1 MLAACDPNKV
11 SFIEYIKSKYRIV
24 VVDSEFQFDRS
35 MNYPKRVLCFV
46 YKDLSTGKIFQSW
59 EDNKNFHPKCPF
71 DFDTTLF
78 VMHTATADVG
88 SFIKSYYGKPPNIF
102 DIWTEYSKLYKNI
115 RQTSLLAMCNA
126 YGIKDAMTA
135 AEKEENR
142 NLIIAQD
149 SWTPNEQE
157 LILDYC
163 TKDVELTS
171 ECFLK
176 IVDELEKKCNKTS
189 HEDLL
194 WEAMHRGQSMA
205 CVAKTQINGMPIDN
219 LLVNDFNEHWE
230 SVKKL
235 VIQRFNKKLKLWDE
249 NNKFSNVKFEQL
261 LKKLD
266 LYNEWPRTPT
276 LKLKTNA
283 DTLSLYSDTYP
294 EIKLFGRVNNLLNSA
309 KLAEYIVSEDGRL
322 RPFGGFHMF
331 GTHTGRCTP
340 SSKWIFGTAKW
351 ARSFIKPPF
360 GCAMVNLDFKSQETF
375 IAAVISGDEK
385 MLASYKSGDFYMN
398 TAILAGMAPTD
409 ATKETHPEIRKI
421 WKTIVLATNYGQG
434 ARGMA
439 KALKKFNKT
448 YSEVAGLLMKY
459 KEIYKTYFDW
469 AEAKSNHA
477 QVHGYIST
485 SLGWDRHFPYAVPIN
500 PRSLMNWPVQSE
512 AGEILRNALIRLLNA
527 NIKVCATVHDSFLI
541 ECQLPE
547 LNEQIRIAKQCMIDA
562 GTYIVGAEGMQVDV
576 EIHKGNFKPEPAD
589 QELFNLIFEEIEKYK
604 TSQKLNQGQVTY
616 PNKVRSIYI

>member
-1 MLAACDPNKV
+1 MKTSKFLEHIKNK
-11 SFIEYIKSKYRIV
+11 FKKIV
-24 VVDSEFQFDRS
+24 VVDTEFQSDIS
-35 MNYPKRVLCFV
+35 NSYCTKALCAV
-46 YKDLSTGKIFQSW
+46 YKDLKTEQTLKIWDYEENNLAQ
-59 EDNKNFHPKCPF
+59 HHF
-71 DFDTTLF
+71 DFEETLF
-78 VMHTATADVG
+78 VCFYATAEVG
-88 SFIKSYYGKPPNIF
+88 YFLKQLMGRPPYIF
-102 DIWTEYSKLYKNI
+102 DCWTEYAKLYKNN
-115 RQTSLLAMCNA
+115 RDLSLLAASTA
-126 YGIKDAMTA
+126 YSYPNPISKE
-135 AEKEENR
+135 EKEKFRDMCIKQNTWNKKEREEILNYCEGDVLMNEHVFYKVLNDLENICG
-142 NLIIAQD
+142 NDYETLL
-149 SWTPNEQE
+149 EQ
-157 LILDYC
+157 
-163 TKDVELTS
+163 
-171 ECFLK
+171 
-176 IVDELEKKCNKTS
+176 
-189 HEDLL
+189 
-194 WEAMHRGQSMA
+194 AMARGQTMA
-205 CVAKTQINGMPIDN
+205 CYAKVTKNGMSIDIPK
-219 LLVNDFNEHWE
+219 LNDFNDYWLLVKNE
-230 SVKKL
+230 VIKKL
-235 VIQRFNKKLKLWDE
+235 NSELNLWDDAC
-249 NNKFSNVKFEQL
+249 KFSHSKFHQL
-261 LKKLD
+261 IKKLD
-266 LYNEWPRTPT
+266 LLGEWPTTPMG
-276 LKLKTNA
+276 KLKTNKETFELF
-283 DTLSLYSDTYP
+283 DDYYP
-294 EIKLFGRVNNLLNSA
+294 EIKKLKRIFNLLNAS
-309 KLAEYIVSEDGRL
+309 KLTEFAISEDARY
-322 RPFGGFHMF
+322 RPYGGYKPF

-576 EIHKGNFKPEPAD
+576 EIHRGNFKPEPAD

>member
-1 MLAACDPNKV
+1 MKTSKFLEHIKNK
-11 SFIEYIKSKYRIV
+11 FKKIV
-24 VVDSEFQFDRS
+24 VVDTEFQSDIS
-35 MNYPKRVLCFV
+35 NSYCTKALCAV
-46 YKDLSTGKIFQSW
+46 YKDLKTEQTLKIWDYEENNLAQ
-59 EDNKNFHPKCPF
+59 HHF
-71 DFDTTLF
+71 DFEETLF
-78 VMHTATADVG
+78 VCFYATAEVVYFLKQLMG
-88 SFIKSYYGKPPNIF
+88 RPPYIF
-102 DIWTEYSKLYKNI
+102 DCWTEYAKLYKNN
-115 RQTSLLAMCNA
+115 RDLSLLAASTA
-126 YGIKDAMTA
+126 YSYPNPISKE
-135 AEKEENR
+135 EKEKFRDMCIKQNTWNKKEREEILNYCEGDVLMNEHVFYKVLNDLENICG
-142 NLIIAQD
+142 NDYETLL
-149 SWTPNEQE
+149 EQ
-157 LILDYC
+157 
-163 TKDVELTS
+163 
-171 ECFLK
+171 
-176 IVDELEKKCNKTS
+176 
-189 HEDLL
+189 
-194 WEAMHRGQSMA
+194 AMARGQTMA
-205 CVAKTQINGMPIDN
+205 CYAKVTKNGMSIDIPK
-219 LLVNDFNEHWE
+219 LNDFNEYWLLVKNE
-230 SVKKL
+230 VIKKL
-235 VIQRFNKKLKLWDE
+235 NSELNLWDDAC
-249 NNKFSNVKFEQL
+249 KFSHSKFHQL
-261 LKKLD
+261 IKKLD
-266 LYNEWPRTPT
+266 LLGEWPTTPMG
-276 LKLKTNA
+276 KLKTNKETFELF
-283 DTLSLYSDTYP
+283 DDYYP
-294 EIKLFGRVNNLLNSA
+294 EIKKLKRIFNLLNAS
-309 KLAEYIVSEDGRL
+309 KLTEFAISEDARY
-322 RPFGGFHMF
+322 RPYGGYKPF

-547 LNEQIRIAKQCMIDA
+547 LNEQIRIAKQCMIEA
-562 GTYIVGAEGMQVDV
+562 GTYIVGAEGMQGDV
-576 EIHKGNFKPEPAD
+576 EIHRGNFKPEPAD

-616 PNKVRSIYI
+616 PKKDRSIYI

>member
-1 MLAACDPNKV
+1 MKTSKFLEHIKNK
-11 SFIEYIKSKYRIV
+11 FKKIV
-24 VVDSEFQFDRS
+24 VVDTEFQSDIS
-35 MNYPKRVLCFV
+35 NSYCTKALCAV
-46 YKDLSTGKIFQSW
+46 YKDLKTEQTLKIWDYEENNLAQ
-59 EDNKNFHPKCPF
+59 HHF
-71 DFDTTLF
+71 DFEETLF
-78 VMHTATADVG
+78 VCFYATAEVG
-88 SFIKSYYGKPPNIF
+88 YFLKQLMGRPPYIF
-102 DIWTEYSKLYKNI
+102 DCWTEYAKLYKNN
-115 RQTSLLAMCNA
+115 RDLSLLAASTA
-126 YGIKDAMTA
+126 YSYPNPISKE
-135 AEKEENR
+135 EKEKFRDMCIKQNTWNKKEREEILNYCEGDVLMNEHVFYKVLNDLENICG
-142 NLIIAQD
+142 NDYETLL
-149 SWTPNEQE
+149 EQ
-157 LILDYC
+157 
-163 TKDVELTS
+163 
-171 ECFLK
+171 
-176 IVDELEKKCNKTS
+176 
-189 HEDLL
+189 
-194 WEAMHRGQSMA
+194 AMARGQSMA
-205 CVAKTQINGMPIDN
+205 CYAKVTNNGMSIDIPK
-219 LLVNDFNEHWE
+219 LNDFNEYWLLVKNE
-230 SVKKL
+230 VIKKL
-235 VIQRFNKKLKLWDE
+235 NSELNLWDDAC
-249 NNKFSNVKFEQL
+249 KFSHSKFHQL
-261 LKKLD
+261 IKKLD
-266 LYNEWPRTPT
+266 LLGEWPTTPMG
-276 LKLKTNA
+276 KLKTNKETFELF
-283 DTLSLYSDTYP
+283 DDYYP
-294 EIKLFGRVNNLLNSA
+294 EIKKLKRIFNLLNAS
-309 KLAEYIVSEDGRL
+309 KLTEFAISEDARY
-322 RPFGGFHMF
+322 RPYGGYKPF

-576 EIHKGNFKPEPAD
+576 EIHRGNFKPEPAD

>member
-1 MLAACDPNKV
+1 MKTSKFLEHIKNK
-11 SFIEYIKSKYRIV
+11 FKKIV
-24 VVDSEFQFDRS
+24 VVDTEFQSDIS
-35 MNYPKRVLCFV
+35 NSYCTKALCAV
-46 YKDLSTGKIFQSW
+46 YKDLKTEQTLKIWDYEENNLAQ
-59 EDNKNFHPKCPF
+59 HHF
-71 DFDTTLF
+71 DFEETLF
-78 VMHTATADVG
+78 VCFYATAEVG
-88 SFIKSYYGKPPNIF
+88 YFLKQLMGRPPYIF
-102 DIWTEYSKLYKNI
+102 DCWTEYAKLYKNN
-115 RQTSLLAMCNA
+115 RDLSLLAASTA
-126 YGIKDAMTA
+126 YSYPNPISKE
-135 AEKEENR
+135 EKEKFRDMCIKQNTWNKKEREEILNYCEGDVLMNEHVFYKVLNDLENICG
-142 NLIIAQD
+142 NDYETLL
-149 SWTPNEQE
+149 EQ
-157 LILDYC
+157 
-163 TKDVELTS
+163 
-171 ECFLK
+171 
-176 IVDELEKKCNKTS
+176 
-189 HEDLL
+189 
-194 WEAMHRGQSMA
+194 AMARGQTMA
-205 CVAKTQINGMPIDN
+205 CYAKVTKNGMSIDIPK
-219 LLVNDFNEHWE
+219 LNDFNEYWLLVKNE
-230 SVKKL
+230 VIKKL
-235 VIQRFNKKLKLWDE
+235 NSELNLWDDAC
-249 NNKFSNVKFEQL
+249 KFSHSKFHQL
-261 LKKLD
+261 IKKLD
-266 LYNEWPRTPT
+266 LLGEWPTTPMG
-276 LKLKTNA
+276 KLKTNKETFELF
-283 DTLSLYSDTYP
+283 DDYYP
-294 EIKLFGRVNNLLNSA
+294 EIKKLKRIFNLLNAS
-309 KLAEYIVSEDGRL
+309 KLTEFAISEDARY
-322 RPFGGFHMF
+322 RPYGGYKPF

-576 EIHKGNFKPEPAD
+576 EIHRGNFKPEPAD

-616 PNKVRSIYI
+616 PTKVRSIYI

>member
-1 MLAACDPNKV
+1 MKTSKFLEHIKNK
-11 SFIEYIKSKYRIV
+11 FKKIV
-24 VVDSEFQFDRS
+24 VVDTEFQSDIS
-35 MNYPKRVLCFV
+35 NSYCTKALCAV
-46 YKDLSTGKIFQSW
+46 YKDLKTEQTLKIWDYEENNLAQ
-59 EDNKNFHPKCPF
+59 HHF
-71 DFDTTLF
+71 DFEETLF
-78 VMHTATADVG
+78 VCFYATAEVG
-88 SFIKSYYGKPPNIF
+88 YFLKQLMGRPPYIF
-102 DIWTEYSKLYKNI
+102 DCWTEYAKLYKNN
-115 RQTSLLAMCNA
+115 RDLSLLAASTA
-126 YGIKDAMTA
+126 YSYPNPISKE
-135 AEKEENR
+135 EKEKFRDMCIKQNTWNKKEREEILNYCEGDVLMNEHVFYKVLNDLENICG
-142 NLIIAQD
+142 NDYETLL
-149 SWTPNEQE
+149 EQ
-157 LILDYC
+157 
-163 TKDVELTS
+163 
-171 ECFLK
+171 
-176 IVDELEKKCNKTS
+176 
-189 HEDLL
+189 
-194 WEAMHRGQSMA
+194 AMARGQTMA
-205 CVAKTQINGMPIDN
+205 CYAKVTKNGMSIDIPK
-219 LLVNDFNEHWE
+219 LNDFNEYWLLVKNE
-230 SVKKL
+230 VIKKL
-235 VIQRFNKKLKLWDE
+235 NSELNLWDDAC
-249 NNKFSNVKFEQL
+249 KFSHSKFHQL
-261 LKKLD
+261 IKKLD
-266 LYNEWPRTPT
+266 LLGEWPTTPMG
-276 LKLKTNA
+276 KLKTNKETFELF
-283 DTLSLYSDTYP
+283 DDYYP
-294 EIKLFGRVNNLLNSA
+294 EIKKLKRIFNLLNAS
-309 KLAEYIVSEDGRL
+309 KLTEFAISEDARY
-322 RPFGGFHMF
+322 RPYGGYKPF

-360 GCAMVNLDFKSQETF
+360 GCAMVYLDFKSQETF

-576 EIHKGNFKPEPAD
+576 EIHRGNFKPEPAD

-616 PNKVRSIYI
+616 PNKVRSVYI

>member
-1 MLAACDPNKV
+1 MKTSKFLEHIKNK
-11 SFIEYIKSKYRIV
+11 FKKIV
-24 VVDSEFQFDRS
+24 VVDTEFQSDIS
-35 MNYPKRVLCFV
+35 NSYCTKALCAV
-46 YKDLSTGKIFQSW
+46 YKDLKTEQTLKIWDYEENNLAQ
-59 EDNKNFHPKCPF
+59 HHF
-71 DFDTTLF
+71 DFEETLF
-78 VMHTATADVG
+78 VCFYATAEVG
-88 SFIKSYYGKPPNIF
+88 YFLKQLMGRPPYIF
-102 DIWTEYSKLYKNI
+102 DCWTEYAKLYKNN
-115 RQTSLLAMCNA
+115 RDLSLLAASTA
-126 YGIKDAMTA
+126 YSYPNPISKE
-135 AEKEENR
+135 EKEKFRDMCIKQNTWNKKEREEILNYCEGDVLMNEHVFYKVLNDLENICG
-142 NLIIAQD
+142 NDYETLL
-149 SWTPNEQE
+149 EQ
-157 LILDYC
+157 
-163 TKDVELTS
+163 
-171 ECFLK
+171 
-176 IVDELEKKCNKTS
+176 
-189 HEDLL
+189 
-194 WEAMHRGQSMA
+194 AMARGQTMA
-205 CVAKTQINGMPIDN
+205 CYAKVTKNGMSIDIPK
-219 LLVNDFNEHWE
+219 LNDFNEYWLLVKNE
-230 SVKKL
+230 VIKKL
-235 VIQRFNKKLKLWDE
+235 NSELNLWDDAC
-249 NNKFSNVKFEQL
+249 KFSHSKFHQL
-261 LKKLD
+261 IKKLD
-266 LYNEWPRTPT
+266 LLGEWPTTPMG
-276 LKLKTNA
+276 KLKTNKETFELF
-283 DTLSLYSDTYP
+283 DDYYP
-294 EIKLFGRVNNLLNSA
+294 EIKKLKRIFNLLNAS
-309 KLAEYIVSEDGRL
+309 KLTEFAISEDARY
-322 RPFGGFHMF
+322 RPYGGYKPF

-576 EIHKGNFKPEPAD
+576 EIHRGNFKPEPAD

-616 PNKVRSIYI
+616 PNKVRSVYI

>member
-1 MLAACDPNKV
+1 MKTSKFLEHIKNK
-11 SFIEYIKSKYRIV
+11 FKKIV
-24 VVDSEFQFDRS
+24 VVDTEFQSDIS
-35 MNYPKRVLCFV
+35 NSYCTKALCAV
-46 YKDLSTGKIFQSW
+46 YKDLKTEQTLKIWDYEENNLAQ
-59 EDNKNFHPKCPF
+59 HHF
-71 DFDTTLF
+71 DFEETLF
-78 VMHTATADVG
+78 VCFYATAEVG
-88 SFIKSYYGKPPNIF
+88 YFLKQLMGRPPYIF
-102 DIWTEYSKLYKNI
+102 DCWTEYAKLYKNN
-115 RQTSLLAMCNA
+115 RDLSLLAASTA
-126 YGIKDAMTA
+126 YSYPNPISKE
-135 AEKEENR
+135 EKEKFRDMCIKQNTWNKKEREEILNYCEGDVLMNEHVFYKVLNDLENICG
-142 NLIIAQD
+142 NDYETLL
-149 SWTPNEQE
+149 EQ
-157 LILDYC
+157 
-163 TKDVELTS
+163 
-171 ECFLK
+171 
-176 IVDELEKKCNKTS
+176 
-189 HEDLL
+189 
-194 WEAMHRGQSMA
+194 AMARGQTMA
-205 CVAKTQINGMPIDN
+205 CYAKVTKNGMSIDIPK
-219 LLVNDFNEHWE
+219 LNDFNEYWLLVKNE
-230 SVKKL
+230 VIKKL
-235 VIQRFNKKLKLWDE
+235 ISELNLWDDAC
-249 NNKFSNVKFEQL
+249 KFSHSKFHQL
-261 LKKLD
+261 IKKLD
-266 LYNEWPRTPT
+266 LLGEWPTTPMG
-276 LKLKTNA
+276 KLKTNKETFELF
-283 DTLSLYSDTYP
+283 DDYYP
-294 EIKLFGRVNNLLNSA
+294 EIKKLKRIFNLLNAS
-309 KLAEYIVSEDGRL
+309 KLTEFAISEDARY
-322 RPFGGFHMF
+322 RPYGGYKPF

-576 EIHKGNFKPEPAD
+576 EIHRGNFKPEPAD

>member
-1 MLAACDPNKV
+1 MKTSKFLEHIKNK
-11 SFIEYIKSKYRIV
+11 FKKIV
-24 VVDSEFQFDRS
+24 VVDTEFQSDIS
-35 MNYPKRVLCFV
+35 NSYCTKALCAV
-46 YKDLSTGKIFQSW
+46 YKDLKTEQTLKIWDYEENNLAQ
-59 EDNKNFHPKCPF
+59 HHF
-71 DFDTTLF
+71 DFEETLF
-78 VMHTATADVG
+78 VCFYATAEVG
-88 SFIKSYYGKPPNIF
+88 YFLKQLMGRPPYIF
-102 DIWTEYSKLYKNI
+102 DCWTEYAKLYKNN
-115 RQTSLLAMCNA
+115 RDLSLLAASTA
-126 YGIKDAMTA
+126 YSYPNPISKE
-135 AEKEENR
+135 EKEKFRDMCIKQNTWNKKEREEILNYCEGDVLMNEHVFYKVLNDLENICG
-142 NLIIAQD
+142 NDYETLL
-149 SWTPNEQE
+149 EQ
-157 LILDYC
+157 
-163 TKDVELTS
+163 
-171 ECFLK
+171 
-176 IVDELEKKCNKTS
+176 
-189 HEDLL
+189 
-194 WEAMHRGQSMA
+194 AMARGQTMA
-205 CVAKTQINGMPIDN
+205 CYAKVTKNGMSIDIPK
-219 LLVNDFNEHWE
+219 LNDFNEYWLLVKNE
-230 SVKKL
+230 VIKKL
-235 VIQRFNKKLKLWDE
+235 NSELNLWDDAC
-249 NNKFSNVKFEQL
+249 KFSHSKFHQL
-261 LKKLD
+261 IKKLD
-266 LYNEWPRTPT
+266 LLGEWPTTPMG
-276 LKLKTNA
+276 KLKTNKETFELF
-283 DTLSLYSDTYP
+283 DDYYP
-294 EIKLFGRVNNLLNSA
+294 EIKKLKRIFNLLNAS
-309 KLAEYIVSEDGRL
+309 KLTEFAISEDARY
-322 RPFGGFHMF
+322 RPYGGYKPF

-576 EIHKGNFKPEPAD
+576 EVHRGNFKPEPAD

>member
-1 MLAACDPNKV
+1 MKTSKFLEHIKNK
-11 SFIEYIKSKYRIV
+11 FKKIV
-24 VVDSEFQFDRS
+24 VVDTEFQSDIS
-35 MNYPKRVLCFV
+35 NSYCTKALCAV
-46 YKDLSTGKIFQSW
+46 YKDLKTEQTLKIWDYEENNLAQ
-59 EDNKNFHPKCPF
+59 HHF
-71 DFDTTLF
+71 DFEETLF
-78 VMHTATADVG
+78 VCFYATAEVG
-88 SFIKSYYGKPPNIF
+88 YFLKQLMGRPPYIF
-102 DIWTEYSKLYKNI
+102 DCWTEYAKLYKNN
-115 RQTSLLAMCNA
+115 RDLSLLAASTA
-126 YGIKDAMTA
+126 YSYPNPISKE
-135 AEKEENR
+135 EKEKFRDMCIKQNTWNKKEREEILNYCEGDVLMNEHVFYKVLNDLENICG
-142 NLIIAQD
+142 NDYETLL
-149 SWTPNEQE
+149 EQ
-157 LILDYC
+157 
-163 TKDVELTS
+163 
-171 ECFLK
+171 
-176 IVDELEKKCNKTS
+176 
-189 HEDLL
+189 
-194 WEAMHRGQSMA
+194 AMARGQTMA
-205 CVAKTQINGMPIDN
+205 CYAKVTKNGMSIDIPK
-219 LLVNDFNEHWE
+219 LNDFNEYWLLVKNE
-230 SVKKL
+230 VIKKL
-235 VIQRFNKKLKLWDE
+235 NSELNLWDDAC
-249 NNKFSNVKFEQL
+249 KFSHSKFHQL
-261 LKKLD
+261 IKKLD
-266 LYNEWPRTPT
+266 LLGEWPTTPMG
-276 LKLKTNA
+276 KLKTNKETFELF
-283 DTLSLYSDTYP
+283 DDYYP
-294 EIKLFGRVNNLLNSA
+294 EIKKLKRIFNLLNAS
-309 KLAEYIVSEDGRL
+309 KLTEFAISEDARY
-322 RPFGGFHMF
+322 RPYGGYKPF

-547 LNEQIRIAKQCMIDA
+547 LNEQIRIANHCMIDA

-576 EIHKGNFKPEPAD
+576 EIHRGNFKPEPAD

>member
-1 MLAACDPNKV
+1 MKTSKFLEHIKNK
-11 SFIEYIKSKYRIV
+11 FKKIV
-24 VVDSEFQFDRS
+24 VVDTEFQSDIS
-35 MNYPKRVLCFV
+35 NSYCTKALCAV
-46 YKDLSTGKIFQSW
+46 YKDLKTEQTLKIWDYEENNLAQ
-59 EDNKNFHPKCPF
+59 HHF
-71 DFDTTLF
+71 DFEETLF
-78 VMHTATADVG
+78 VCFYATAEVG
-88 SFIKSYYGKPPNIF
+88 YFLKQLMGRPPYIF
-102 DIWTEYSKLYKNI
+102 DCWTEYAKLYKNN
-115 RQTSLLAMCNA
+115 RDLSLLAASTA
-126 YGIKDAMTA
+126 YSYPNPISKE
-135 AEKEENR
+135 EKEKFRDMCIKQNTWNKKEREEILNYCEGDVLMNEHVFYKVLNDLENICG
-142 NLIIAQD
+142 NDYETLL
-149 SWTPNEQE
+149 EQ
-157 LILDYC
+157 
-163 TKDVELTS
+163 
-171 ECFLK
+171 
-176 IVDELEKKCNKTS
+176 
-189 HEDLL
+189 
-194 WEAMHRGQSMA
+194 AMARGQTMA
-205 CVAKTQINGMPIDN
+205 CYAKVTKNGMSIDIPK
-219 LLVNDFNEHWE
+219 LNDFNEYWLLVKNE
-230 SVKKL
+230 VIKKL
-235 VIQRFNKKLKLWDE
+235 NSELNLWDDAC
-249 NNKFSNVKFEQL
+249 KFSHSKFHQL
-261 LKKLD
+261 IKKLD
-266 LYNEWPRTPT
+266 LLGEWPTTPMG
-276 LKLKTNA
+276 KLKTNKETFELF
-283 DTLSLYSDTYP
+283 DDYYP
-294 EIKLFGRVNNLLNSA
+294 EIKKLKRIFNLLNAS
-309 KLAEYIVSEDGRL
+309 KLTEFAISEDARY
-322 RPFGGFHMF
+322 RPYGGYKPF

-485 SLGWDRHFPYAVPIN
+485 SLGWDSHFPYAVPIN

-547 LNEQIRIAKQCMIDA
+547 LKDEVRVAKQCMIDA
-562 GTYIVGAEGMQVDV
+562 GTYIVGAEGVQVDV
-576 EIHKGNFKPEPAD
+576 EIHRGHFKPEPAD

-604 TSQKLNQGQVTY
+604 TSQKLNHGQVTY
-616 PNKVRSIYI
+616 SNKVRSIYI

>member
-1 MLAACDPNKV
+1 MKTSKFLEHIKNK
-11 SFIEYIKSKYRIV
+11 FKKIV
-24 VVDSEFQFDRS
+24 VVDTEFQSDIS
-35 MNYPKRVLCFV
+35 NSYCTKALCAV
-46 YKDLSTGKIFQSW
+46 YKDLKTEQTLKIWDYEENNLAQ
-59 EDNKNFHPKCPF
+59 HHF
-71 DFDTTLF
+71 DFEETLF
-78 VMHTATADVG
+78 VCFHATAEVG
-88 SFIKSYYGKPPNIF
+88 YFLKQLMGRPPYIF
-102 DIWTEYSKLYKNI
+102 DCWTEYAKLYKNN
-115 RQTSLLAMCNA
+115 RDLSLLAASTA
-126 YGIKDAMTA
+126 YSYPNPISKE
-135 AEKEENR
+135 EKEKFRDMCIKQNTWNKKEREEILNYCEGDVLMNEHVFYKVLNDLENICG
-142 NLIIAQD
+142 NDYETLL
-149 SWTPNEQE
+149 EQ
-157 LILDYC
+157 
-163 TKDVELTS
+163 
-171 ECFLK
+171 
-176 IVDELEKKCNKTS
+176 
-189 HEDLL
+189 
-194 WEAMHRGQSMA
+194 AMARGQTMA
-205 CVAKTQINGMPIDN
+205 CYAKVTKNGMSIDIPK
-219 LLVNDFNEHWE
+219 LNDFNEYWLLVKNE
-230 SVKKL
+230 VIKKL
-235 VIQRFNKKLKLWDE
+235 NSELNLWDDAC
-249 NNKFSNVKFEQL
+249 KFSHSKFHQL
-261 LKKLD
+261 IKKLD
-266 LYNEWPRTPT
+266 LLGEWPTTPMG
-276 LKLKTNA
+276 KLKTNKETFELF
-283 DTLSLYSDTYP
+283 DDYYP
-294 EIKLFGRVNNLLNSA
+294 EIKKLKRIFNLLNAS
-309 KLAEYIVSEDGRL
+309 KLTEFAISEDARY
-322 RPFGGFHMF
+322 RPYGGYKPF

-576 EIHKGNFKPEPAD
+576 EIHRGNFKPEPAD

>member
-1 MLAACDPNKV
+1 MKTSKFLEHIKNK
-11 SFIEYIKSKYRIV
+11 FKKIV
-24 VVDSEFQFDRS
+24 VVDTEFQSDIS
-35 MNYPKRVLCFV
+35 NSYCTKALCAV
-46 YKDLSTGKIFQSW
+46 YKDLKTEQTLKIWDYGESNLAQ
-59 EDNKNFHPKCPF
+59 HHF
-71 DFDTTLF
+71 DFEETLF
-78 VMHTATADVG
+78 VCYYATAEVG
-88 SFIKSYYGKPPNIF
+88 YFLKQLMGRPPYIF
-102 DIWTEYSKLYKNI
+102 DCWTEYSKLYKNS
-115 RQTSLLAMCNA
+115 RDLSLLAAATA
-126 YGIKDAMTA
+126 YSYPNPISKE
-135 AEKEENR
+135 EKEKFRDMCIKQNTWNKKEREEILNYCEGDVLMNEHVFYKILNDLENICG
-142 NLIIAQD
+142 NDYETLL
-149 SWTPNEQE
+149 EQ
-157 LILDYC
+157 
-163 TKDVELTS
+163 
-171 ECFLK
+171 
-176 IVDELEKKCNKTS
+176 
-189 HEDLL
+189 
-194 WEAMHRGQSMA
+194 AMARGQTMA
-205 CVAKTQINGMPIDN
+205 CYAKVTKNGMSIDIPK
-219 LLVNDFNEHWE
+219 LNDFNEYWLLVKNE
-230 SVKKL
+230 VIKKL
-235 VIQRFNKKLKLWDE
+235 NSELNLWDDAC
-249 NNKFSNVKFEQL
+249 KFSHSKFHQL
-261 LKKLD
+261 IKKLD
-266 LYNEWPRTPT
+266 LLGEWPTTPMG
-276 LKLKTNA
+276 KLKTNKETFELF
-283 DTLSLYSDTYP
+283 DDYYP
-294 EIKLFGRVNNLLNSA
+294 EIKKLKRIFNLLNAS
-309 KLAEYIVSEDGRL
+309 KLTEFAISEDARY
-322 RPFGGFHMF
+322 RPYGGYKPF

-576 EIHKGNFKPEPAD
+576 EIHRGNFKPEPAD

>member
-1 MLAACDPNKV
+1 MKTSKFLEHIKNK
-11 SFIEYIKSKYRIV
+11 FKKIV
-24 VVDSEFQFDRS
+24 VVDTEFQSDIS
-35 MNYPKRVLCFV
+35 NSYCTKALCAV
-46 YKDLSTGKIFQSW
+46 YKDLKTEQTLKIWDYEENNLAQ
-59 EDNKNFHPKCPF
+59 HHF
-71 DFDTTLF
+71 DFEETLF
-78 VMHTATADVG
+78 VCFYATAEVG
-88 SFIKSYYGKPPNIF
+88 YFLKQLMGRPPYIF
-102 DIWTEYSKLYKNI
+102 DCWTEYAKLYKNN
-115 RQTSLLAMCNA
+115 RDLSLLAASTA
-126 YGIKDAMTA
+126 YSYPNPISKE
-135 AEKEENR
+135 EKEKFRDMCIKQNTWNKKEREEILNYCEGDVLMNEHVFYKVLNDLENICG
-142 NLIIAQD
+142 NDYETLL
-149 SWTPNEQE
+149 EQ
-157 LILDYC
+157 
-163 TKDVELTS
+163 
-171 ECFLK
+171 
-176 IVDELEKKCNKTS
+176 
-189 HEDLL
+189 
-194 WEAMHRGQSMA
+194 AMARGQTMA
-205 CVAKTQINGMPIDN
+205 CYAKVTKNGMSIDIPK
-219 LLVNDFNEHWE
+219 LNDFNEYWLLVRNE
-230 SVKKL
+230 VIKKL
-235 VIQRFNKKLKLWDE
+235 NKELDLWDDSCKFSH
-249 NNKFSNVKFEQL
+249 NKFYKL
-261 LKKLD
+261 IKKLD
-266 LYNEWPRTPT
+266 LLGEWPTTPMG
-276 LKLKTNA
+276 KLKTNKETFELF
-283 DTLSLYSDTYP
+283 DDYYP
-294 EIKLFGRVNNLLNSA
+294 EIKKLKRIFNLLNAS
-309 KLAEYIVSEDGRL
+309 KLTEFAISEDARY
-322 RPFGGFHMF
+322 RPYGGYKPF

-576 EIHKGNFKPEPAD
+576 EIHRGNFKPEPAD

>member
-1 MLAACDPNKV
+1 MKTSKFLEHIKNK
-11 SFIEYIKSKYRIV
+11 FKKIV
-24 VVDSEFQFDRS
+24 VVDTEFQSDIS
-35 MNYPKRVLCFV
+35 NSYCTKALCAV
-46 YKDLSTGKIFQSW
+46 YKDLKTEQTLKIWDYEENNLAQ
-59 EDNKNFHPKCPF
+59 HHF
-71 DFDTTLF
+71 DFEETLF
-78 VMHTATADVG
+78 VCFYATAEVG
-88 SFIKSYYGKPPNIF
+88 YFLKQLMGRPPYIF
-102 DIWTEYSKLYKNI
+102 DCWTEYAKLYKNN
-115 RQTSLLAMCNA
+115 RDLSLLAASTA
-126 YGIKDAMTA
+126 YSYPNPISKE
-135 AEKEENR
+135 EKEKFRDMCIKQNTWNKKEREEILNYCEGDVLMNEHVFYKVLNDLENICG
-142 NLIIAQD
+142 NDYETLL
-149 SWTPNEQE
+149 EQ
-157 LILDYC
+157 
-163 TKDVELTS
+163 
-171 ECFLK
+171 
-176 IVDELEKKCNKTS
+176 
-189 HEDLL
+189 
-194 WEAMHRGQSMA
+194 AMARGQTMA
-205 CVAKTQINGMPIDN
+205 CYAKVTKNGMSIDIPK
-219 LLVNDFNEHWE
+219 LNDFNEYWLLVKNE
-230 SVKKL
+230 VIKKL
-235 VIQRFNKKLKLWDE
+235 NSELNLWDDAC
-249 NNKFSNVKFEQL
+249 KFSHSKFHQL
-261 LKKLD
+261 IKKLD
-266 LYNEWPRTPT
+266 LLGEWPTTPMG
-276 LKLKTNA
+276 KLKTNKETFELF
-283 DTLSLYSDTYP
+283 DDYYP
-294 EIKLFGRVNNLLNSA
+294 EIKKLKRIFNLLNAS
-309 KLAEYIVSEDGRL
+309 KLTEFAISEDARY
-322 RPFGGFHMF
+322 RPYGGYKPF

-459 KEIYKTYFDW
+459 KESYKTYFDW

-576 EIHKGNFKPEPAD
+576 EIHRGNFKPEPAD

>member
-1 MLAACDPNKV
+1 MKTSKFLEHIKNK
-11 SFIEYIKSKYRIV
+11 FKKIV
-24 VVDSEFQFDRS
+24 VVDTEFQSDIS
-35 MNYPKRVLCFV
+35 NSYCTKALCAV
-46 YKDLSTGKIFQSW
+46 YKDLKTEQTLKIWDYEENNLAQ
-59 EDNKNFHPKCPF
+59 HHF
-71 DFDTTLF
+71 DFEETLF
-78 VMHTATADVG
+78 VCFYATAEVG
-88 SFIKSYYGKPPNIF
+88 YFLKQLMGRPPYIF
-102 DIWTEYSKLYKNI
+102 DCWTEYAKLYKNN
-115 RQTSLLAMCNA
+115 RDLSLLAASTA
-126 YGIKDAMTA
+126 YSYPNPISKE
-135 AEKEENR
+135 EKEKFRDMCIKQNTWNKKEREEILNYCEGDVLMNEHVFYKVLNDLENICG
-142 NLIIAQD
+142 NDYETLL
-149 SWTPNEQE
+149 EQ
-157 LILDYC
+157 
-163 TKDVELTS
+163 
-171 ECFLK
+171 
-176 IVDELEKKCNKTS
+176 
-189 HEDLL
+189 
-194 WEAMHRGQSMA
+194 AMARGQTMA
-205 CVAKTQINGMPIDN
+205 CYAKVTKNGMSIDIPK
-219 LLVNDFNEHWE
+219 LNDFNEYWLLVKNE
-230 SVKKL
+230 VIKKL
-235 VIQRFNKKLKLWDE
+235 NRELNLWDDAC
-249 NNKFSNVKFEQL
+249 KFSHSKFHQL
-261 LKKLD
+261 IKKLD
-266 LYNEWPRTPT
+266 LLGEWPTTPMG
-276 LKLKTNA
+276 KLKTNKETFELF
-283 DTLSLYSDTYP
+283 DDYYP
-294 EIKLFGRVNNLLNSA
+294 EIKKLKRIFNLLNAS
-309 KLAEYIVSEDGRL
+309 KLTEFAISEDARY
-322 RPFGGFHMF
+322 RPYGGYKPF

-576 EIHKGNFKPEPAD
+576 EIHRGNFKPEPAD

>member
-1 MLAACDPNKV
+1 MKTSKFLEHIKNK
-11 SFIEYIKSKYRIV
+11 FKKIV
-24 VVDSEFQFDRS
+24 VVDTEFQSDIS
-35 MNYPKRVLCFV
+35 NSYCTKALCAV
-46 YKDLSTGKIFQSW
+46 YKDLKTEQTLKIWDYEENNLAQ
-59 EDNKNFHPKCPF
+59 HHF
-71 DFDTTLF
+71 DFEETLF
-78 VMHTATADVG
+78 VCFYATAEVG
-88 SFIKSYYGKPPNIF
+88 YFLKQLMGRPPYIF
-102 DIWTEYSKLYKNI
+102 DCWTEYSKLYKNS
-115 RQTSLLAMCNA
+115 RDLSLLAAATA
-126 YGIKDAMTA
+126 YSYPNPISKE
-135 AEKEENR
+135 EKEKFRDMCIKQNTWNKKEREEILNYCEGDVLMNEHVFYKVLNDLENICG
-142 NLIIAQD
+142 NDYETLL
-149 SWTPNEQE
+149 EQ
-157 LILDYC
+157 
-163 TKDVELTS
+163 
-171 ECFLK
+171 
-176 IVDELEKKCNKTS
+176 
-189 HEDLL
+189 
-194 WEAMHRGQSMA
+194 AMARGQTMA
-205 CVAKTQINGMPIDN
+205 CYAKVTKNGMSIDIPK
-219 LLVNDFNEHWE
+219 LNDFNEYWLLVKNE
-230 SVKKL
+230 VIKKL
-235 VIQRFNKKLKLWDE
+235 NSELNLWDDAC
-249 NNKFSNVKFEQL
+249 KFSHSKFHQL
-261 LKKLD
+261 IKKLD
-266 LYNEWPRTPT
+266 LLGEWPTTPMG
-276 LKLKTNA
+276 KLKTNKETFELF
-283 DTLSLYSDTYP
+283 DDYYP
-294 EIKLFGRVNNLLNSA
+294 EIKKLKRIFNLLNAS
-309 KLAEYIVSEDGRL
+309 KLTEFAISEDARY
-322 RPFGGFHMF
+322 RPYGGYKPF

-576 EIHKGNFKPEPAD
+576 EIHRGNFKPEPAD

>member
-1 MLAACDPNKV
+1 MKTSKFLEHIKNK
-11 SFIEYIKSKYRIV
+11 FKKIV
-24 VVDSEFQFDRS
+24 VVDTEFQSDIS
-35 MNYPKRVLCFV
+35 NSYCTKALCAV
-46 YKDLSTGKIFQSW
+46 YKDLKTEQTLKIWDYEENNLAQ
-59 EDNKNFHPKCPF
+59 HHF
-71 DFDTTLF
+71 DFEETLLVCF
-78 VMHTATADVG
+78 YATAEVG
-88 SFIKSYYGKPPNIF
+88 YFLKQLMGRPPYIF
-102 DIWTEYSKLYKNI
+102 DCWTEYAKLYKNN
-115 RQTSLLAMCNA
+115 RDLSLLAASTA
-126 YGIKDAMTA
+126 YSYPNPISKE
-135 AEKEENR
+135 EKEKFRDMCIKQNTWNKKEREEILNYCEGDVLMNEHVFYKVLNDLENICG
-142 NLIIAQD
+142 NDYETLL
-149 SWTPNEQE
+149 EQ
-157 LILDYC
+157 
-163 TKDVELTS
+163 
-171 ECFLK
+171 
-176 IVDELEKKCNKTS
+176 
-189 HEDLL
+189 
-194 WEAMHRGQSMA
+194 AMARGQSMA
-205 CVAKTQINGMPIDN
+205 CYAKVTNNGMSIDIPK
-219 LLVNDFNEHWE
+219 LNDFNEYWLLVKNE
-230 SVKKL
+230 VIKKL
-235 VIQRFNKKLKLWDE
+235 NSELNLWDDAC
-249 NNKFSNVKFEQL
+249 KFSHSKFHQL
-261 LKKLD
+261 IKKLD
-266 LYNEWPRTPT
+266 LLGEWPTTPMG
-276 LKLKTNA
+276 KLKTNKETFELF
-283 DTLSLYSDTYP
+283 DDYYP
-294 EIKLFGRVNNLLNSA
+294 EIKKLKRIFNLLNAS
-309 KLAEYIVSEDGRL
+309 KLTEFAISEDARY
-322 RPFGGFHMF
+322 RPYGGYKPF

-576 EIHKGNFKPEPAD
+576 EIHRGNFKPEPAD

>member
-1 MLAACDPNKV
+1 MKTSKFLEHIKNK
-11 SFIEYIKSKYRIV
+11 FKKIV
-24 VVDSEFQFDRS
+24 VVDTEFQSDIS
-35 MNYPKRVLCFV
+35 NSYCTKALCAV
-46 YKDLSTGKIFQSW
+46 YKDLKTEQTLKIWDYEENNLAQ
-59 EDNKNFHPKCPF
+59 HHF
-71 DFDTTLF
+71 DFEETLF
-78 VMHTATADVG
+78 VCFYATAEVG
-88 SFIKSYYGKPPNIF
+88 YFLKQLMGRPPYIF
-102 DIWTEYSKLYKNI
+102 DCWTEYAKLYKNN
-115 RQTSLLAMCNA
+115 RDLSLLAASTA
-126 YGIKDAMTA
+126 YSYPNPISKE
-135 AEKEENR
+135 EKEKFRDMCIKQNTWNKKEREEILNYCEGDVLMNEHVFYKVLNDLENICG
-142 NLIIAQD
+142 NDYETLL
-149 SWTPNEQE
+149 EQ
-157 LILDYC
+157 
-163 TKDVELTS
+163 
-171 ECFLK
+171 
-176 IVDELEKKCNKTS
+176 
-189 HEDLL
+189 
-194 WEAMHRGQSMA
+194 AMARGQTMA
-205 CVAKTQINGMPIDN
+205 CYAKVTKNGMSIDIPK
-219 LLVNDFNEHWE
+219 LNDFNEYWLLVKNE
-230 SVKKL
+230 VIKKL
-235 VIQRFNKKLKLWDE
+235 NSELNLWDDAC
-249 NNKFSNVKFEQL
+249 KFSHSKFHQL
-261 LKKLD
+261 IKKLD
-266 LYNEWPRTPT
+266 LLGEWPTTPMG
-276 LKLKTNA
+276 KLKTNKETFELF
-283 DTLSLYSDTYP
+283 DDYYP
-294 EIKLFGRVNNLLNSA
+294 EIKKLKRIFNLLNAS
-309 KLAEYIVSEDGRL
+309 KLTEFAISEDARY
-322 RPFGGFHMF
+322 RPYGGYKPF

-576 EIHKGNFKPEPAD
+576 EIHRGNFKPEPAD

-604 TSQKLNQGQVTY
+604 TSQKLNQDQVTY

>member
-1 MLAACDPNKV
+1 MKTSKFLEHIKNK
-11 SFIEYIKSKYRIV
+11 FKKIV
-24 VVDSEFQFDRS
+24 VVDTEFQSDIS
-35 MNYPKRVLCFV
+35 NSYCTKALCAV
-46 YKDLSTGKIFQSW
+46 YKDLKTEQTLKIWDYEENNLAQ
-59 EDNKNFHPKCPF
+59 HHF
-71 DFDTTLF
+71 DFEETLF
-78 VMHTATADVG
+78 VCFYATAEVG
-88 SFIKSYYGKPPNIF
+88 YFLKQLMGRPPYIF
-102 DIWTEYSKLYKNI
+102 DCWTEYAKLYKNN
-115 RQTSLLAMCNA
+115 RDLSLLAASTA
-126 YGIKDAMTA
+126 YSYPNPISKE
-135 AEKEENR
+135 EKEKFRDMCIKQNTWNKKER
-142 NLIIAQD
+142 
-149 SWTPNEQE
+149 EE
-157 LILDYC
+157 ILDYC
-163 TKDVELTS
+163 EGDVLMNEHVFYKVLN
-171 ECFLK
+171 
-176 IVDELEKKCNKTS
+176 DLENICGNDYET
-189 HEDLL
+189 LL
-194 WEAMHRGQSMA
+194 EQAMARGQTMA
-205 CVAKTQINGMPIDN
+205 CYAKVTKNGMSIDIPK
-219 LLVNDFNEHWE
+219 LNDFNEYWLLVKNE
-230 SVKKL
+230 VIKKL
-235 VIQRFNKKLKLWDE
+235 NSELNLWDDAC
-249 NNKFSNVKFEQL
+249 KFSHSKFHQL
-261 LKKLD
+261 IKKLD
-266 LYNEWPRTPT
+266 LLGEWPTTPMG
-276 LKLKTNA
+276 KLKTNKETFELF
-283 DTLSLYSDTYP
+283 DDYYP
-294 EIKLFGRVNNLLNSA
+294 EIKKLKRIFNLLNAS
-309 KLAEYIVSEDGRL
+309 KLTEFAISEDARY
-322 RPFGGFHMF
+322 RPYGGYKPF

-576 EIHKGNFKPEPAD
+576 EIHRGNFKPEPAD

>member
-1 MLAACDPNKV
+1 
-11 SFIEYIKSKYRIV
+11 
-24 VVDSEFQFDRS
+24 
-35 MNYPKRVLCFV
+35 
-46 YKDLSTGKIFQSW
+46 
-59 EDNKNFHPKCPF
+59 
-71 DFDTTLF
+71 
-78 VMHTATADVG
+78 
-88 SFIKSYYGKPPNIF
+88 
-102 DIWTEYSKLYKNI
+102 
-115 RQTSLLAMCNA
+115 
-126 YGIKDAMTA
+126 
-135 AEKEENR
+135 
-142 NLIIAQD
+142 
-149 SWTPNEQE
+149 
-157 LILDYC
+157 
-163 TKDVELTS
+163 
-171 ECFLK
+171 
-176 IVDELEKKCNKTS
+176 
-189 HEDLL
+189 
-194 WEAMHRGQSMA
+194 
-205 CVAKTQINGMPIDN
+205 
-219 LLVNDFNEHWE
+219 
-230 SVKKL
+230 
-235 VIQRFNKKLKLWDE
+235 
-249 NNKFSNVKFEQL
+249 
-261 LKKLD
+261 
-266 LYNEWPRTPT
+266 
-276 LKLKTNA
+276 
-283 DTLSLYSDTYP
+283 
-294 EIKLFGRVNNLLNSA
+294 
-309 KLAEYIVSEDGRL
+309 
-322 RPFGGFHMF
+322 
-331 GTHTGRCTP
+331 
-340 SSKWIFGTAKW
+340 
-351 ARSFIKPPF
+351 
-360 GCAMVNLDFKSQETF
+360 MVNLDFKSQETF

-576 EIHKGNFKPEPAD
+576 EIHRGNFKPEPAD

>member
-1 MLAACDPNKV
+1 MKTSKFLEHIKNK
-11 SFIEYIKSKYRIV
+11 FKKIV
-24 VVDSEFQFDRS
+24 VVDTEFQSDIS
-35 MNYPKRVLCFV
+35 NSYCTKALCAV
-46 YKDLSTGKIFQSW
+46 YKDLKTEQTLKIWDYEENNLAQ
-59 EDNKNFHPKCPF
+59 HHF
-71 DFDTTLF
+71 DFEETLF
-78 VMHTATADVG
+78 VCFYATAEVG
-88 SFIKSYYGKPPNIF
+88 YFLKQLMGRPPYIF
-102 DIWTEYSKLYKNI
+102 DCWTEYAKLYKNN
-115 RQTSLLAMCNA
+115 RDLSLLAASTA
-126 YGIKDAMTA
+126 YSYPNPISKE
-135 AEKEENR
+135 EKEKFRDMCIKQNTWNKKEREEILNYCEGDVLMNEHVFYKVLNDLENICG
-142 NLIIAQD
+142 NDYETLL
-149 SWTPNEQE
+149 EQ
-157 LILDYC
+157 
-163 TKDVELTS
+163 
-171 ECFLK
+171 
-176 IVDELEKKCNKTS
+176 
-189 HEDLL
+189 
-194 WEAMHRGQSMA
+194 AMARGQTMA
-205 CVAKTQINGMPIDN
+205 CYAKVTKNGMSIDIPK
-219 LLVNDFNEHWE
+219 LNDFNEYWLLVKNE
-230 SVKKL
+230 VIKKL
-235 VIQRFNKKLKLWDE
+235 NSELNLWDDAC
-249 NNKFSNVKFEQL
+249 KFSHSKFHQL
-261 LKKLD
+261 IKKLD
-266 LYNEWPRTPT
+266 LLGEWPTTPMG
-276 LKLKTNA
+276 KLKTNKETFELF
-283 DTLSLYSDTYP
+283 DDYYP
-294 EIKLFGRVNNLLNSA
+294 EIKKLKRIFNLLNAS
-309 KLAEYIVSEDGRL
+309 KLTEFAISEDARY
-322 RPFGGFHMF
+322 RPYGGYKPF

-576 EIHKGNFKPEPAD
+576 EIHRGNFNPEPAD

>member
-1 MLAACDPNKV
+1 MKTSKFLEHIKNK
-11 SFIEYIKSKYRIV
+11 FKKIV
-24 VVDSEFQFDRS
+24 VVDTEFQSDIS
-35 MNYPKRVLCFV
+35 NSYCTKALCAV
-46 YKDLSTGKIFQSW
+46 YKDLKTEQTLKIWDYEENNLAQ
-59 EDNKNFHPKCPF
+59 HHF
-71 DFDTTLF
+71 DFEETLF
-78 VMHTATADVG
+78 VCFYATAEVG
-88 SFIKSYYGKPPNIF
+88 YFLKQLMGRPPYIF
-102 DIWTEYSKLYKNI
+102 DCWTEYAKLYKNN
-115 RQTSLLAMCNA
+115 RDLSLLAASTA
-126 YGIKDAMTA
+126 YSYPNPISKE
-135 AEKEENR
+135 EKEKFRDMCIKQNTWNKKEREEILNYCEGDVLMNEHVFYKILNDLENICG
-142 NLIIAQD
+142 NDYETLL
-149 SWTPNEQE
+149 EQ
-157 LILDYC
+157 
-163 TKDVELTS
+163 
-171 ECFLK
+171 
-176 IVDELEKKCNKTS
+176 
-189 HEDLL
+189 
-194 WEAMHRGQSMA
+194 AMARGQTMA
-205 CVAKTQINGMPIDN
+205 CYAKVTKNGMSIDIPK
-219 LLVNDFNEHWE
+219 LNDFNEYWLLVKNE
-230 SVKKL
+230 VIKKL
-235 VIQRFNKKLKLWDE
+235 NSELNLWDDAC
-249 NNKFSNVKFEQL
+249 KFSHSKFHQL
-261 LKKLD
+261 IKKLD
-266 LYNEWPRTPT
+266 LLGEWPTTPMG
-276 LKLKTNA
+276 KLKTNKETFELF
-283 DTLSLYSDTYP
+283 DDYYP
-294 EIKLFGRVNNLLNSA
+294 EIKKLKRIFNLLNAS
-309 KLAEYIVSEDGRL
+309 KLTEFAISEDARY
-322 RPFGGFHMF
+322 RPYGGYKPF

-576 EIHKGNFKPEPAD
+576 EIHRGNFKPEPAD

>member
-1 MLAACDPNKV
+1 MKTSKFLEHIKNK
-11 SFIEYIKSKYRIV
+11 FKKIV
-24 VVDSEFQFDRS
+24 VVDTEFQSDIS
-35 MNYPKRVLCFV
+35 NSYCTKALCAV
-46 YKDLSTGKIFQSW
+46 YKDLKTEQTLKIWDYEENNLAQ
-59 EDNKNFHPKCPF
+59 HHF
-71 DFDTTLF
+71 DFEETLF
-78 VMHTATADVG
+78 VCFYATAEVG
-88 SFIKSYYGKPPNIF
+88 YFLKQLMGRPPYIF
-102 DIWTEYSKLYKNI
+102 DCWTEYAKLYKNN
-115 RQTSLLAMCNA
+115 RDLSLLAASTA
-126 YGIKDAMTA
+126 YSYPNPISKE
-135 AEKEENR
+135 EKEKFRDMCIKQNTWNKKEREEILNYCEGDVLMNEHVFYKVLNDLENICG
-142 NLIIAQD
+142 NDYETLL
-149 SWTPNEQE
+149 EQ
-157 LILDYC
+157 
-163 TKDVELTS
+163 
-171 ECFLK
+171 
-176 IVDELEKKCNKTS
+176 
-189 HEDLL
+189 
-194 WEAMHRGQSMA
+194 AMARGQTMA
-205 CVAKTQINGMPIDN
+205 CYAKVTKNGMSIDIPK
-219 LLVNDFNEHWE
+219 LNDFNEYWLLVKNE
-230 SVKKL
+230 VIKKL
-235 VIQRFNKKLKLWDE
+235 NSELNLWDDAC
-249 NNKFSNVKFEQL
+249 KFSHSKFHQL
-261 LKKLD
+261 IKKLD
-266 LYNEWPRTPT
+266 LLGEWPTTPMG
-276 LKLKTNA
+276 KLKTNKETFELF
-283 DTLSLYSDTYP
+283 DDYYP
-294 EIKLFGRVNNLLNSA
+294 EIKKLKRIFNLLNAS
-309 KLAEYIVSEDGRL
+309 KLTEFAISEDARY
-322 RPFGGFHMF
+322 RPYGGYKPF

-576 EIHKGNFKPEPAD
+576 EIHRGNFKPEPAD

-604 TSQKLNQGQVTY
+604 TSKKLNQGQVTY

>member
-1 MLAACDPNKV
+1 MKTSKFLEHIKNK
-11 SFIEYIKSKYRIV
+11 FKKIV
-24 VVDSEFQFDRS
+24 VVDTEFQSDIS
-35 MNYPKRVLCFV
+35 NSYCTKALCAV
-46 YKDLSTGKIFQSW
+46 YKDLKTEQTLKIWDYEENNLAQ
-59 EDNKNFHPKCPF
+59 HHF
-71 DFDTTLF
+71 DFEETLF
-78 VMHTATADVG
+78 VCFYATAEVG
-88 SFIKSYYGKPPNIF
+88 YFLKQLMGRPPYIF
-102 DIWTEYSKLYKNI
+102 DCWTEYAKLYKNN
-115 RQTSLLAMCNA
+115 RDLSLLAASTA
-126 YGIKDAMTA
+126 YSYPNPISKE
-135 AEKEENR
+135 EKEKFRDMCIKQNTWNKKEREEILNYCEGDVLMNENVFYKIL
-142 NLIIAQD
+142 NDLENICGND
-149 SWTPNEQE
+149 YETLLEQ
-157 LILDYC
+157 
-163 TKDVELTS
+163 
-171 ECFLK
+171 
-176 IVDELEKKCNKTS
+176 
-189 HEDLL
+189 
-194 WEAMHRGQSMA
+194 AMARGQTMA
-205 CVAKTQINGMPIDN
+205 CYAKVTKNGMSIDIPK
-219 LLVNDFNEHWE
+219 LNDFNEYWLLVKNE
-230 SVKKL
+230 VIKKL
-235 VIQRFNKKLKLWDE
+235 NSELNLWDDAC
-249 NNKFSNVKFEQL
+249 KFSHSKFHQL
-261 LKKLD
+261 IKKLD
-266 LYNEWPRTPT
+266 LLGEWPTTPMG
-276 LKLKTNA
+276 KLKTNKETFELF
-283 DTLSLYSDTYP
+283 DDYYP
-294 EIKLFGRVNNLLNSA
+294 EIKKLKRIFNLLNAS
-309 KLAEYIVSEDGRL
+309 KLTEFAISEDARY
-322 RPFGGFHMF
+322 RPYGGYKPF

-421 WKTIVLATNYGQG
+421 WKTIVLAPNYGQG

-439 KALKKFNKT
+439 KALKKFNKS

-576 EIHKGNFKPEPAD
+576 EIHRGNFKPEPAD

>member
-1 MLAACDPNKV
+1 MKTSKFLEHIKNK
-11 SFIEYIKSKYRIV
+11 FKKIV
-24 VVDSEFQFDRS
+24 VVDTEFQSDIS
-35 MNYPKRVLCFV
+35 NSYCTKALCAV
-46 YKDLSTGKIFQSW
+46 YKDLKTEQTLKIWDYEENNLAQ
-59 EDNKNFHPKCPF
+59 HHF
-71 DFDTTLF
+71 DFEETLF
-78 VMHTATADVG
+78 VCFYATAEVG
-88 SFIKSYYGKPPNIF
+88 YFLKQLMGRPPYIF
-102 DIWTEYSKLYKNI
+102 DCWTEYAKLYKNN
-115 RQTSLLAMCNA
+115 RDLSLLAASTA
-126 YGIKDAMTA
+126 YSYPNPISKE
-135 AEKEENR
+135 EKEKFRDMCIKQNTWNKKEREEILNYCEGDVLMNEHVFYKVLNDLENICG
-142 NLIIAQD
+142 NDYETLL
-149 SWTPNEQE
+149 EQ
-157 LILDYC
+157 
-163 TKDVELTS
+163 
-171 ECFLK
+171 
-176 IVDELEKKCNKTS
+176 
-189 HEDLL
+189 
-194 WEAMHRGQSMA
+194 AMARGQTMA
-205 CVAKTQINGMPIDN
+205 CYAKVTKNGMSIDIPK
-219 LLVNDFNEHWE
+219 LNDFNEYWLLVKNE
-230 SVKKL
+230 VIKKL
-235 VIQRFNKKLKLWDE
+235 NSELNLWDDAC
-249 NNKFSNVKFEQL
+249 KFSHSKFHQL
-261 LKKLD
+261 IKKLD
-266 LYNEWPRTPT
+266 LLGEWPTTPMG
-276 LKLKTNA
+276 KLKTNKETFELF
-283 DTLSLYSDTYP
+283 DDYYP
-294 EIKLFGRVNNLLNSA
+294 EIKKLKRIFNLLNAS
-309 KLAEYIVSEDGRL
+309 KLTEFAISEDARY
-322 RPFGGFHMF
+322 RPYGGYKPF

-576 EIHKGNFKPEPAD
+576 EIHRGNFKPDEAD
-589 QELFNLIFEEIEKYK
+589 QKIFDTIFEEIEKYK
-604 TSQKLNQGQVTY
+604 ADQKIKRGQVTSQ
-616 PNKVRSIYI
+616 NVDRSIYI

>member
-1 MLAACDPNKV
+1 MKTSKFLEHIKNK
-11 SFIEYIKSKYRIV
+11 FKKIV
-24 VVDSEFQFDRS
+24 VVDTEFQSDIS
-35 MNYPKRVLCFV
+35 NSYCTKALCAV
-46 YKDLSTGKIFQSW
+46 YKDLKTEQTLKIWDYEENNLAQ
-59 EDNKNFHPKCPF
+59 HHF
-71 DFDTTLF
+71 DFEETLF
-78 VMHTATADVG
+78 VCFYATAEVG
-88 SFIKSYYGKPPNIF
+88 YFLKQLMGRPPYIF
-102 DIWTEYSKLYKNI
+102 DCWTEYAKLYKNN
-115 RQTSLLAMCNA
+115 RDLSLLAASTA
-126 YGIKDAMTA
+126 YSYPNPISKE
-135 AEKEENR
+135 EKEKFRDMCIKQNTWNKKEREEILNYCEGDVLMNEHVFYKVLNDLENICG
-142 NLIIAQD
+142 NDYETLL
-149 SWTPNEQE
+149 EQ
-157 LILDYC
+157 
-163 TKDVELTS
+163 
-171 ECFLK
+171 
-176 IVDELEKKCNKTS
+176 
-189 HEDLL
+189 
-194 WEAMHRGQSMA
+194 AMARGQTMA
-205 CVAKTQINGMPIDN
+205 CYAKVTKNGMSIDIPK
-219 LLVNDFNEHWE
+219 LNDFNEYWLLVKNE
-230 SVKKL
+230 VIKKL
-235 VIQRFNKKLKLWDE
+235 NSELNLWDDAC
-249 NNKFSNVKFEQL
+249 KFSHSKFHQL
-261 LKKLD
+261 IKKLD
-266 LYNEWPRTPT
+266 LLGEWPTTPMG
-276 LKLKTNA
+276 KLKTNKETFELF
-283 DTLSLYSDTYP
+283 DDYYP
-294 EIKLFGRVNNLLNSA
+294 EIKKLKRIFNLLNAS
-309 KLAEYIVSEDGRL
+309 KLTEFAISEDARY
-322 RPFGGFHMF
+322 RPYGGYKPF

-576 EIHKGNFKPEPAD
+576 EIHRGNFKPEPAD

>member
-1 MLAACDPNKV
+1 MKTSKFLEHIKNK
-11 SFIEYIKSKYRIV
+11 FKKIV
-24 VVDSEFQFDRS
+24 VVDTEFQSDIS
-35 MNYPKRVLCFV
+35 NSYCTKALCAV
-46 YKDLSTGKIFQSW
+46 YKDLKTEQTLKIWDYEENNLAQ
-59 EDNKNFHPKCPF
+59 HHF
-71 DFDTTLF
+71 DFEETLF
-78 VMHTATADVG
+78 VCFYATAEVG
-88 SFIKSYYGKPPNIF
+88 YFLKQLMGRPPYIF
-102 DIWTEYSKLYKNI
+102 DCWTEYAKLYKNN
-115 RQTSLLAMCNA
+115 RDLSLLAASTA
-126 YGIKDAMTA
+126 YSYPNPISKE
-135 AEKEENR
+135 EKEKFRDMCIKQNTWNKKEREEILNYCEGDVLMNEHVFYKVLNDLENICG
-142 NLIIAQD
+142 NDYETLL
-149 SWTPNEQE
+149 EQ
-157 LILDYC
+157 
-163 TKDVELTS
+163 
-171 ECFLK
+171 
-176 IVDELEKKCNKTS
+176 
-189 HEDLL
+189 
-194 WEAMHRGQSMA
+194 AMARGQTMA
-205 CVAKTQINGMPIDN
+205 CYAKVTKNGMSIDIPK
-219 LLVNDFNEHWE
+219 LNDFNEYWLLVKNE
-230 SVKKL
+230 VIKKL
-235 VIQRFNKKLKLWDE
+235 NSELNLWDDAC
-249 NNKFSNVKFEQL
+249 KFSHSKFHQL
-261 LKKLD
+261 IKKLD
-266 LYNEWPRTPT
+266 LLGEWPTTPMG
-276 LKLKTNA
+276 KLKTNKETFELF
-283 DTLSLYSDTYP
+283 DDYYP
-294 EIKLFGRVNNLLNSA
+294 EIKKLKRIFNLLNAS
-309 KLAEYIVSEDGRL
+309 KLTEFAISEDARY
-322 RPFGGFHMF
+322 RPYGGYKPF

-576 EIHKGNFKPEPAD
+576 EIHRGNFKPEPAD

-604 TSQKLNQGQVTY
+604 TSQKLNQGQVT
-616 PNKVRSIYI
+616 